1 MAAIETNGR
10 GSIPWSCHALAVSS
24 TSIVLGL
31 IWDISWHTTIGR
43 DAFWTP
49 AHVAIYL
56 GGALAGFACGYVVL
70 RTTLAPA
77 AGYDPATSVRIW
89 GMRGPMGA
97 WVAIW
102 GAFAMI
108 TSAPFDDWWHNAYG
122 LDVKILSPPHIVL
135 VVGMM
140 AIVFGAVLLILVRQ
154 NRGEPGGR
162 WWRWMLIYCS
172 GLLTT
177 LTALLLYQNL
187 AANRQHGS
195 IFYYLCAL
203 AFPPV
208 LIALG
213 RASHL
218 RWPATAVAAAYSA
231 IMLLMGWGLPLFRA
245 TPRLAPVYN
254 PVDHMVPIGFPLL
267 LVIPALVIDLLLR
280 QSGRRGDWLT
290 AAAMAFSFVMLFVA
304 LQWTFSELLLSPL
317 GRNWF
322 LMGGKTFSYAAL
334 PGAWKYEYWDA
345 DRNPVTAFT
354 LLVTLVLAYA
364 SSRLGLLCG
373 KALRQVV
380 R

>member
-1 MAAIETNGR
+1 MGETADHR
-10 GSIPWSCHALAVSS
+10 PSHIPWYSHALVVAS

-49 AHVAIYL
+49 AHVAVYL
-56 GGALAGFACGYVVL
+56 GGVLAGVSCGYLVL
-70 RTTLAPA
+70 RTTFAPSLR
-77 AGYDPATSVRIW
+77 YDPASSVRVW
-89 GMRGPMGA
+89 RMRGPLGA

-108 TSAPFDDWWHNAYG
+108 TSAPYDDWWHNAYG

-140 AIVFGAVLLILVRQ
+140 AIVLGALLLILVRQ

-162 WWRWMLIYCS
+162 WWRAMLVYCS

-187 AANRQHGS
+187 AVNRQHGS
-195 IFYYLCAL
+195 IFYFLCVA

-218 RWPATAVAAAYSA
+218 RWPATAVAASYSG
-231 IMLLMGWGLPLFRA
+231 IMLFMGWLLQLFPA
-245 TPRLAPVYN
+245 TPKLAPVHN

-267 LVIPALVIDLLLR
+267 LVVPALVLDLLLR
-280 QSGRRGDWLT
+280 NADRRSDWLT
-290 AAAMAFSFVMLFVA
+290 AAAMALSFVLLFFA
-304 LQWTFSELLLSPL
+304 LQWTFSEFLLSPPS
-317 GRNWF
+317 RNAF
-322 LMGGKTFSYAAL
+322 FMGGKTFSYAAV
-334 PGAWKYEYWDA
+334 PGSWRHEYWD
-345 DRNPVTAFT
+345 DHKHPVTLLT
-354 LLVTLVLAYA
+354 LLVALVLACV
-364 SSRLGLLCG
+364 STRLGLLCG